1 MKSKKER
8 SFKDFVSYRG
18 EYSSGRLIFLIG
30 SIVIIIQ
37 YLRFPESRNA
47 TDLMMAIMGYAAAA
61 TTVSKFAKQPEY
73 HRDEYYESEG
83 SGNFEE
89 DLTTPPQVKRRSNR
103 VIR

>member
-1 MKSKKER
+1 
-8 SFKDFVSYRG
+8 
-18 EYSSGRLIFLIG
+18 
-30 SIVIIIQ
+30 
-37 YLRFPESRNA
+37 
-47 TDLMMAIMGYAAAA
+47 MGYAAAA